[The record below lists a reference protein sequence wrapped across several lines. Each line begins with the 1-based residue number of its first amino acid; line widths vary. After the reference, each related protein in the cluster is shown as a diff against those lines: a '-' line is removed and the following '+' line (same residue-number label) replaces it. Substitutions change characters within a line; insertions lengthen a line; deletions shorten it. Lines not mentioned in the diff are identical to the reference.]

1 MISLLARLGALGVA
15 LAGAS
20 LLLMVLLGAID
31 IIGTK
36 FFDRPLPGTFEATEA
51 LMVLGVFLALP
62 YTQAHRQHIAV
73 DLLVS
78 RVGPGGRRALDAF
91 ATLLTLSVFALIAWR
106 GWVLALTS
114 FSVREYASGI
124 LRFPVYPAKFAL
136 AVGASL
142 MVLQALVDLVADV
155 RGARPPDPDL
165 TQV

>member
-1 MISLLARLGALGVA
+1 MVALLARLGVLGIT

-62 YTQAHRQHIAV
+62 YTQARRQHIAV

-78 RVGPGGRRALDAF
+78 RFGPGGRRALDAF
-91 ATLLTLSVFALIAWR
+91 ATFLTLAVFVLIAWQ
-106 GWVLALTS
+106 GWVLALAS

-124 LRFPVYPAKFAL
+124 VRFPVYPAKFAL

-142 MVLQALVDLVADV
+142 MVFQALVDLVADA

-165 TQV
+165 TPV